1 MNHRVCKQKS
11 EIALMTIAH
20 AHGRRAFGSQ
30 LSHFDL
36 VSQKIGLSSMK
47 LFALE
52 SMVYMTAGLH
62 DHQKAM
68 QFIF

>member
-1 MNHRVCKQKS
+1 
-11 EIALMTIAH
+11 MTIAH

-36 VSQKIGLSSMK
+36 VGQKIGLSSMK

-62 DHQKAM
+62 DHQKVM
-68 QFIF
+68 QFIFCLGKV